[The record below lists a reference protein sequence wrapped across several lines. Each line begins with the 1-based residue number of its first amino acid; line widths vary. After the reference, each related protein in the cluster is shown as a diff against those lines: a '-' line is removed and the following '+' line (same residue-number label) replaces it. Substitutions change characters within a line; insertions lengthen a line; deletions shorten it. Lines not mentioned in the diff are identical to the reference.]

1 MARRSNRLVV
11 PECQN
16 AINQMK
22 YEIASELGVSIGQHA
37 EGFDTEFAGELGSM
51 GAGVSGK
58 LILANYPREKR
69 APWAAELRNVW
80 FSKLNKR
87 FYKPCG
93 KLAEPG
99 RLSIDTPRQ
108 FRYHYLSK
116 VYF

>member
-51 GAGVSGK
+51 GAGGFGQAYLGELTS
-58 LILANYPREKR
+58 REAGSLGGGITKR
-69 APWAAELRNVW
+69 LVQQAQQTL
-80 FSKLNKR
+80 L
-87 FYKPCG
+87 
-93 KLAEPG
+93 
-99 RLSIDTPRQ
+99 
-108 FRYHYLSK
+108 
-116 VYF
+116 